1 MGMIRVVQ
9 FVRSNFERAAAQN
22 GCYTFLGMIDT
33 GTWYMRR
40 IIISKTVAWS
50 YLGMQINIDS
60 SCSKVPLVASSK
72 SQIESKRIVFQY
84 FIMYIQTAITVMI
97 ML

>member
-1 MGMIRVVQ
+1 
-9 FVRSNFERAAAQN
+9 
-22 GCYTFLGMIDT
+22 
-33 GTWYMRR
+33 
-40 IIISKTVAWS
+40 
-50 YLGMQINIDS
+50 MQINIDS